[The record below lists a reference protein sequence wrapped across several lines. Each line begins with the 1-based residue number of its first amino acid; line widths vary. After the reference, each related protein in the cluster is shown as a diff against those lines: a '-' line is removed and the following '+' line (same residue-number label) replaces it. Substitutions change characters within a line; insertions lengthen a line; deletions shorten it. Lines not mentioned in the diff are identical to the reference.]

1 MRKSAWCHSV
11 VRVIGVRQ
19 VAEDAVPFDAAAID
33 KIAETVMPATVA
45 SLVTLFL
52 EELGERRSLVRH
64 AIDSRDM
71 PTLAHQA
78 HALKS
83 SAGTYGAPRLRQ
95 VCLTL
100 ERACLNRDQR
110 LAIASATS
118 LVRAIDQAAAAI
130 REWLRR
136 LHDDGVAQ

>member
-1 MRKSAWCHSV
+1 M
-11 VRVIGVRQ
+11 
-19 VAEDAVPFDAAAID
+19 AEEGVPFDVAAID

-52 EELGERRSLVRH
+52 EELADRRSLVCT
-64 AIDSRDM
+64 AIRRRDLS
-71 PTLAHQA
+71 TLLREA

-100 ERACLNRDQR
+100 ERACQQGDRQ
-110 LAIASATS
+110 LALASASS
-118 LVRAIDQAAAAI
+118 LVRAIDQTATAV
-130 REWLRR
+130 RDWLQQPHGRD
-136 LHDDGVAQ
+136 LAQ